1 MSRRSSRFRTVR
13 DAVVLSLLVAVLG
26 APVAGQQA
34 AGEPPPELTVGERL
48 DQLNSTL
55 ERIAE
60 LLERQVE
67 SQRLDLA
74 LKRVQFGSVRVETLE
89 RDLRSAEDRRSSLSD
104 EQYRIRSRLEMMAG
118 ELEEVSPEN
127 LEGRRPMYEQMIGQA
142 ERELE
147 ILDTRIVETEQRIID
162 LEAELTRRR
171 DDLRSIQDQLDR
183 ELAGL

>member
-1 MSRRSSRFRTVR
+1 MSSRFSRFRTVR
-13 DAVVLSLLVAVLG
+13 DAVALSLLVALLG

-34 AGEPPPELTVGERL
+34 AGEPPPERTVGERL
-48 DQLNSTL
+48 DQLNGTL
-55 ERIAE
+55 TRIAE

-67 SQRLDLA
+67 GQRLDLA
-74 LKRVQFGSVRVETLE
+74 LKRVQFGSERVETLE
-89 RDLRSAEDRRSSLSD
+89 RDLRNAEDRRSSLSD

-118 ELEEVSPEN
+118 ELEEMSPED

>member
-1 MSRRSSRFRTVR
+1 MFSRSSRFRTVR
-13 DAVVLSLLVAVLG
+13 DAVALSLLVASLG
-26 APVAGQQA
+26 APVVGQQA

-89 RDLRSAEDRRSSLSD
+89 RDLRSAEDRKSSLED
-104 EQYRIRSRLEMMAG
+104 DRYRIRSRLTMMAD
-118 ELEEVSPEN
+118 EFEEMSTEDI
-127 LEGRRPMYEQMIGQA
+127 EGSRPMYEQMIGQA

-147 ILDTRIVETEQRIID
+147 ILEARILETEQRIID
-162 LEAELTRRR
+162 LETELTRRR

>member
-1 MSRRSSRFRTVR
+1 MSSRSSRFRTVR
-13 DAVVLSLLVAVLG
+13 DAVALSLLVALLG